1 MGRQF
6 LHTVILLGALLLGGA
21 CTENPAELP
30 GKPGEGA
37 VAFSLATPKNRAAP
51 AAESHSPATPGA
63 PPGSKYVTAHKGPR
77 RPEPTRR

>member
-37 VAFSLATPKNRAAP
+37 VAFSLAMPKSRATTADEANIRGTAVP
-51 AAESHSPATPGA
+51 
-63 PPGSKYVTAHKGPR
+63 YVSINM
-77 RPEPTRR
+77 